1 MHVFL
6 LLLLLFPIFSEST
19 DNLYGSYRMEEKGLI
34 LELTPPANYTL
45 FIADRDKKTG
55 MVTSTELSRG
65 TFAENNRQL
74 ILNGQMTDK
83 TMTLSAGDDE
93 LLVQEMPGLE
103 KGNTFLRWSGYYESG
118 KMQFEGSWRKGKKH
132 GEWTYFDESGDV
144 QKKELYKRGKLKN

>member
-1 MHVFL
+1 MRILL
-6 LLLLLFPIFSEST
+6 LLLLLFPVSENT
-19 DNLYGSYRMEEKGLI
+19 DNLYGSYRIEKKGMI

-45 FIADRDKKTG
+45 FIAEKNKKTG

-74 ILNGQMTDK
+74 TLNGQLTDK
-83 TMTLSAGDDE
+83 IMTLSAGDDK
-93 LLVQEMPGLE
+93 LVVQEMPGLE
-103 KGNTFLRWSGYYESG
+103 KGNTFLRWSGYYKSG
-118 KMQFEGSWRKGKKH
+118 KMQFEGNWRKGKKH